1 MKTMNSDPS
10 LIDEMLRTAK
20 TIAVVGMSDKTRR
33 ASHNIGRYLAAN
45 GYRVFPVNPCYPDL
59 DAAQV
64 AARQQTGSGID
75 LVDVFRSSEHVPPI
89 VDDVIRL
96 HIPY

>member
-33 ASHNIGRYLAAN
+33 ASHNIGRYMAAN
-45 GYRVFPVNPCYPDL
+45 GYRVFTAHPSPPSLDSPPVS
-59 DAAQV
+59 
-64 AARQQTGSGID
+64 ARQQTGSGID